1 MNLICVYQ
9 TYSHILLP
17 SLIQAEIQ
25 KLEEEKELVQTTLEA
40 TRSALVAEQRKL
52 NSMEKEMKTLKKF
65 NDEYEREKIVLSEQL
80 KKLGKVKDANQKLMQ
95 QVKEYEVKVHKMEL
109 TNSTKEKV
117 SFYRITNPFIHP
129 SIHLYIHQFIYP
141 FIHLTGI

>member
-9 TYSHILLP
+9 KYSHILLP

-40 TRSALVAEQRKL
+40 TRSALVAEQRKF
-52 NSMEKEMKTLKKF
+52 NSMEKEMKTLKKL

-95 QVKEYEVKVHKMEL
+95 QVKEYEIKVHKMAL

-117 SFYRITNPFIHP
+117 SFYCIMIINPFIHP
-129 SIHLYIHQFIYP
+129 SI
-141 FIHLTGI
+141 